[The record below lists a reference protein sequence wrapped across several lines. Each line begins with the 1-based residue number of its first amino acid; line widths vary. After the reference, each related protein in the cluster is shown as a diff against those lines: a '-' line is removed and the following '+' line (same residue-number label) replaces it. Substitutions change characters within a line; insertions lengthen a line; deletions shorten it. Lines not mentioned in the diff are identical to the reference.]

1 MMNDPFAV
9 LGVPSSATED
19 EIKAA
24 YRKLAKKYHPD
35 LNPGD
40 KAAEQKMREVNEAYT
55 EALRIKKGGGTSSG
69 GAYGSPWGSY
79 GPYGQ
84 QPWGQQQSSG
94 PRYEYRDPGQRNASG
109 NPFGDFG
116 YDPFSAFFGGGYT
129 RQEPSFRSRTY
140 AHPDMQAAAGHIRAG
155 RYAEAAS
162 VLNRIPTHDA
172 DWHALYARVDLATGN
187 RISALDHAQLAVR
200 MSHGDPEYEALLNT
214 IQSGRRS
221 YRETRDAGGYD
232 FKSMICSN
240 PCVTCLAI
248 NILLNCCLGGCGRGG
263 RC

>member
-69 GAYGSPWGSY
+69 GAYGSPWGSF

-84 QPWGQQQSSG
+84 QPWGQQSSG

-155 RYAEAAS
+155 RYAEA
-162 VLNRIPTHDA
+162 
-172 DWHALYARVDLATGN
+172 
-187 RISALDHAQLAVR
+187 
-200 MSHGDPEYEALLNT
+200 
-214 IQSGRRS
+214 RS